1 MELDKRMINII
12 VLGIGFMT
20 AFTAFQTCGNIEKI
34 VLDSI
39 RKDDPSFTGDGYISL
54 AVLYAVFAVCNWGAP
69 SFISVAGP
77 RLSMVIGSLCYG
89 FFIASFLAPSNVLLY
104 IASGVVGFGAAILW
118 AAQGSYLT
126 LNSDS
131 ATIQRNS
138 GLFWA
143 MFQVSMFAGNIF
155 VTLEFAGKSHIDAES
170 RTLVFTVL
178 TSLSGLGVILI
189 VCLRPAVRQDGELVS
204 HQNAGPLEA
213 FRTSF
218 KLFTSRNMILLSAMF
233 FYSGLETCFYSGV
246 YGSTIGFTQQ
256 LGANSKSLVGMSGI
270 FVGFGEV
277 LGGAIFGIFSK
288 QTTRWGREP
297 IIVFGYI
304 LHMLAFFFIFLN
316 IPNAAPFGDT
326 MDEAFI
332 QPNQYLAI
340 LCSFLLGLGD
350 SCQNTQI
357 FSILGLLY
365 PDDSAPVFALFK
377 FTQSLSLSLS
387 FVYSSML
394 GLYVQLGILAVWA
407 TFGTICFCTVELS
420 RKRTAIET
428 AGQRSPHN
436 EMKEQQD

>member
-246 YGSTIGFTQQ
+246 CS
-256 LGANSKSLVGMSGI
+256 V
-270 FVGFGEV
+270 
-277 LGGAIFGIFSK
+277 
-288 QTTRWGREP
+288 
-297 IIVFGYI
+297 YI
-304 LHMLAFFFIFLN
+304 HI
-316 IPNAAPFGDT
+316 
-326 MDEAFI
+326 
-332 QPNQYLAI
+332 
-340 LCSFLLGLGD
+340 
-350 SCQNTQI
+350 
-357 FSILGLLY
+357 
-365 PDDSAPVFALFK
+365 
-377 FTQSLSLSLS
+377 
-387 FVYSSML
+387 
-394 GLYVQLGILAVWA
+394 
-407 TFGTICFCTVELS
+407 
-420 RKRTAIET
+420 
-428 AGQRSPHN
+428 
-436 EMKEQQD
+436 

>member
-12 VLGIGFMT
+12 ILGIGFMT

-69 SFISVAGP
+69 SFISITGP
-77 RLSMVIGSLCYG
+77 RVAMVIGSLCYG
-89 FFIASFLAPSNVLLY
+89 FFIASFLVPSTVLLY

-138 GLFWA
+138 GIFWA

-155 VTLEFAGKSHIDAES
+155 VSLVFAGKTHIDAAS
-170 RTLVFTVL
+170 RSLVFTVL
-178 TSLSGLGVILI
+178 TSLSGLGVILL

-204 HQNAGPLEA
+204 RNNTGPLEA
-213 FRTSF
+213 LKTSF

-246 YGSTIGFTQQ
+246 YGSSIGFTLK
-256 LGANSKSLVGMSGI
+256 LGENSKSLVGLSGI

-288 QTTRWGREP
+288 QTVRWGREP
-297 IIVFGYI
+297 IILFGYV

-326 MDEAFI
+326 NDEAFI
-332 QPNQYLAI
+332 HPSQYLAI
-340 LCSFLLGLGD
+340 FCSFLLGLGD

-387 FVYSSML
+387 FVYSSIL

-407 TFGTICFCTVELS
+407 TFGTICFCAVELS
-420 RKRTAIET
+420 RRRAANE
-428 AGQRSPHN
+428 AVGRGNN
-436 EMKEQQD
+436 EMKMQQD